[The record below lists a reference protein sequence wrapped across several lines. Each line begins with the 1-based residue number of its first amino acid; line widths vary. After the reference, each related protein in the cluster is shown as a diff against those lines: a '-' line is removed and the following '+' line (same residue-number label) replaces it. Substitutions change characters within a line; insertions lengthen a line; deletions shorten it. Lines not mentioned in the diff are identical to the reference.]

1 MDGELV
7 VINLQNGRYY
17 ASGGAGP
24 AIWLLLER
32 SVEVL
37 DVAAAIAT
45 RYSLAPDVAR
55 TDVAAFVRKLELE
68 ALIVAAAAPDTPGD
82 SSFPA
87 GIDGDYVAPTLT
99 TFDDME
105 QAFALDPP
113 LRP

>member
-24 AIWLLLER
+24 AAWLLLDR
-32 SVEVL
+32 GVAVM
-37 DVAAAIAT
+37 DVAAAIAAHYALSPEIA
-45 RYSLAPDVAR
+45 RADV
-55 TDVAAFVRKLELE
+55 TAFVRKLETE
-68 ALIVAAAAPDTPGD
+68 ALIVAADAPTERADGT
-82 SSFPA
+82 FPD
-87 GIDGDYVAPTLT
+87 GILGGYAAPTLT